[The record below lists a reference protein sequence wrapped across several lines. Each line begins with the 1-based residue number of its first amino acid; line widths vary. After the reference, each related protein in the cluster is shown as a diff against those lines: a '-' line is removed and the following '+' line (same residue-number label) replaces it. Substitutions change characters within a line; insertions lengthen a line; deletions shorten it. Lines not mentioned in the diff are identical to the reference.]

1 MDIRYCGVRGNGK
14 IDRGIADP
22 SRAPAEI
29 AEWLFREGWRK
40 ASVFLDGKLA
50 GEVKIIEGK
59 RGWWG
64 EPARV
69 KA

>member
-1 MDIRYCGVRGNGK
+1 MGICYSGVRGNGR
-14 IDRGIADP
+14 IGCGIADR

-29 AEWLFREGWRK
+29 AEWLFREGWAK

-59 RGWWG
+59 RDWWG
-64 EPARV
+64 EPAP
-69 KA
+69 A